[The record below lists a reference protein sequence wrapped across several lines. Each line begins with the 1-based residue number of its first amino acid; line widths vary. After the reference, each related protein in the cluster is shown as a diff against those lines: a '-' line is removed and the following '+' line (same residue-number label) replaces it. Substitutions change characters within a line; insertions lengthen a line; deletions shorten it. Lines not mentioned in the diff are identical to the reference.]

1 MLVATRE
8 CRCQWLK
15 DQALA
20 LCFFRAFEQLDTM
33 FGITFRKKTEE
44 ERWLR
49 KALDG
54 DNTAT
59 EWLYRRHVRYLA
71 ALCSRY
77 ITDDEDIKD
86 VLQESFIKIFT
97 SLNSFTYRGEGS
109 LKAWM
114 ARITLNETI
123 KFVRRKNRLA
133 LSYIEDA
140 DMDIADSGSI
150 ETEDIPTETLYQFIR
165 ELPEGYRTVFNLYVI
180 DNKSH
185 KEIASLLGIKEN
197 TSASQLHKAKAML
210 VQKIK
215 QYRTINS
222 N

>member
-1 MLVATRE
+1 
-8 CRCQWLK
+8 
-15 DQALA
+15 
-20 LCFFRAFEQLDTM
+20 M

-59 EWLYRRHVRYLA
+59 EWLYRRYVRYLS

-97 SLNSFTYRGEGS
+97 SLNSFTYCGEGS

-140 DMDIADSGSI
+140 YMDIADSGSI
-150 ETEDIPTETLYQFIR
+150 ETEDIPTETLYQLIR

-180 DNKSH
+180 DNKRH

-210 VQKIK
+210 VQNIK
-215 QYRTINS
+215 Q
-222 N
+222 

>member
-1 MLVATRE
+1 
-8 CRCQWLK
+8 
-15 DQALA
+15 
-20 LCFFRAFEQLDTM
+20 M

-49 KALDG
+49 KALGG
-54 DNTAT
+54 DNTAI
-59 EWLYRRHVRYLA
+59 EWLYRRHVRYLS

-77 ITDDEDIKD
+77 IPDDEDIKD

-109 LKAWM
+109 LKTWM

>member
-1 MLVATRE
+1 
-8 CRCQWLK
+8 
-15 DQALA
+15 
-20 LCFFRAFEQLDTM
+20 M
-33 FGITFRKKTEE
+33 FGITFRKETNE

-59 EWLYRRHVRYLA
+59 EWIYRRHVRYLS

-77 ITDDEDIKD
+77 ITEDEDIKD
-86 VLQESFIKIFT
+86 VLQEAFIKIFI

-114 ARITLNETI
+114 ARITLNETL
-123 KFVRRKNRLA
+123 KFLRNNSRLNLA
-133 LSYIEDA
+133 SIDDT
-140 DMDIADSGSI
+140 DMNIADGNSM
-150 ETEDIPTETLYQFIR
+150 ETDGISTDVLHQLIR
-165 ELPEGYRTVFNLYVI
+165 ELPDGYRTVFNLYII
-180 DNKSH
+180 DDKSH

-210 VQKIK
+210 AQKIK
-215 QYRTINS
+215 LYRTINS
-222 N
+222 I